1 MMRRSAARFVL
12 ACIPLVGA
20 CSPVARDADV
30 GLNTASGATSG
41 PTSGPTWDAD
51 RLRGFAHLASGEW
64 VTTLTSGDVLRETWR
79 WEPDGQS
86 LRVLCVGG
94 APDGNPWR
102 EEQVFFVEKA
112 SGEVR
117 VRGSNSYRDG
127 RFEGTV
133 AFGDRTA
140 EAQMEIVQAGRTR
153 RLVRRWR
160 FGGEERFETELL
172 EFVEPDGL
180 VLLTSWIYSRP
191 R

>member
-41 PTSGPTWDAD
+41 PTSDVD

-64 VTTLTSGDVLRETWR
+64 VTTLTSGDVLRQTWR

-94 APDGNPWR
+94 APAVNQRACLTPS
-102 EEQVFFVEKA
+102 A
-112 SGEVR
+112 SP
-117 VRGSNSYRDG
+117 
-127 RFEGTV
+127 
-133 AFGDRTA
+133 
-140 EAQMEIVQAGRTR
+140 
-153 RLVRRWR
+153 
-160 FGGEERFETELL
+160 ETERSAPLRAQA
-172 EFVEPDGL
+172 
-180 VLLTSWIYSRP
+180 SRG
-191 R
+191 